1 MGHAHDVAIYSPF
14 ASLYYERTG
23 RQGGGAELQTTFLA
37 RGLAERGVPTAHIV
51 FPLRDPVPQPQ
62 PAPTVVERSEWQR
75 EKRLGGARE
84 VAAIWHVLARADA
97 RAYVVRGSGGYLVAA
112 AAFCRARRRR
122 LIFAS
127 SNDLDF
133 EFERPDRDSRVL
145 RAYRR
150 SIRSADRVVLQT
162 RQQESLAKAAL
173 PGLDPV
179 VIPSFSPA
187 AETADGDPEY
197 FLWADRMVPYKH
209 PERYVELA
217 RSRPELRFKMVL
229 SPTSE
234 MPQELVDRVHA
245 EGDPLPNLELLPGR
259 PREQLLEETRRAAAI
274 VSTSAV
280 EGMPNTFLEA
290 WARGV
295 PVLSLNVDPDDRI
308 AEHEIGI
315 VAGGSMERL
324 AEGASKL
331 WHERELR
338 AAMGERARQ
347 FVVDTHSP
355 DVVADRWL
363 ELLREVLRGAPR

>member
-1 MGHAHDVAIYSPF
+1 MG
-14 ASLYYERTG
+14 
-23 RQGGGAELQTTFLA
+23 
-37 RGLAERGVPTAHIV
+37 
-51 FPLRDPVPQPQ
+51 
-62 PAPTVVERSEWQR
+62 
-75 EKRLGGARE
+75 
-84 VAAIWHVLARADA
+84 AIWRVLARADA

-122 LIFAS
+122 LIFAT

-133 EFERPDRDSRVL
+133 DFERSDRDPRFL

-150 SIRSADRVVLQT
+150 SISSADRVVLQT
-162 RQQESLAKAAL
+162 RQQESLARAAL
-173 PGLDPV
+173 PGLEPV

-187 AETADGDPEY
+187 AEAADGAPEY

-217 RSRPELRFKMVL
+217 RARPDLKFKMVL

-234 MPQELVDRVHA
+234 MPEDLLARVHQ
-245 EGDPLPNLELLPGR
+245 EGEALPNLELLPGR

-274 VSTSAV
+274 VSTSDV

-295 PVLSLNVDPDDRI
+295 PVLSLTVDPDDRI
-308 AEHEIGI
+308 SEHQIGI

-324 AEGASKL
+324 TEGASKL

-347 FVVDTHSP
+347 FVLSTHSP
-355 DVVADRWL
+355 DVVTDRWL
-363 ELLREVLRGAPR
+363 TLLQEVLQGVAR

>member
-1 MGHAHDVAIYSPF
+1 MGAI
-14 ASLYYERTG
+14 
-23 RQGGGAELQTTFLA
+23 
-37 RGLAERGVPTAHIV
+37 
-51 FPLRDPVPQPQ
+51 
-62 PAPTVVERSEWQR
+62 R
-75 EKRLGGARE
+75 EM
-84 VAAIWHVLARADA
+84 AAIWRGLARADA
-97 RAYVVRGSGGYLVAA
+97 SAYVVRGSGGHLVAA
-112 AAFCRARRRR
+112 AAFCRLRGRR
-122 LIFAS
+122 LIFAT

-133 EFERPDRDSRVL
+133 DFQRADRYRHVL

-162 RQQESLAKAAL
+162 RQQETLAKAAL
-173 PGLDPV
+173 PGLEPV
-179 VIPSFSPA
+179 VIPSFSPP
-187 AETADGDPEY
+187 AEPGESEPQY
-197 FLWADRMVPYKH
+197 FLWADRLVPYKH

-217 RSRPELRFKMVL
+217 RTRPELQFKMVI

-234 MPQELVDRVHA
+234 MPEELLTRIHE
-245 EGDPLPNLELLPGR
+245 EGSTLPNLELLPGR
-259 PREQLLEETRRAAAI
+259 PREQLLEETCRAAAI

-308 AEHEIGI
+308 SEHDIGI

-324 AEGASKL
+324 AEGASRL

-347 FVVDTHSP
+347 FVLSTHSP
-355 DVVADRWL
+355 EAVIDRWL
-363 ELLREVLRGAPR
+363 ALLREVLRKGPQ